1 MSAYESGDEQDT
13 GDSNN
18 EESMSESEESNQ
30 SGSPL
35 NDVGNREEKVA
46 DEKPLDTDLTN
57 KSPVDNNLDH
67 MSNEIVDVDET
78 FNKEASNQDE
88 TDSELAV
95 NADAKLP
102 KSPNDD
108 SPVVNPNYS
117 KFLILINY

>member
-1 MSAYESGDEQDT
+1 
-13 GDSNN
+13 
-18 EESMSESEESNQ
+18 MSESEESNQ

-35 NDVGNREEKVA
+35 NDVGNREEKVT

-57 KSPVDNNLDH
+57 KSPVENNLDH

-88 TDSELAV
+88 TDSELTA
-95 NADAKLP
+95 NADSRLP
-102 KSPNDD
+102 KSPSDD
-108 SPVVNPNYS
+108 SPVINPNYS